1 MAQIIQLDIF
11 IHRVF
16 DQNRSSSFINRL
28 DSIKEV
34 IEWLEPSEVNIRE
47 IKTLPRPDGAEAAE
61 MITTQNFLR
70 VIAPPVVWPPGVNH
84 KSDSQL
90 GKQTSKLF
98 SQKFS
103 LSKSYSWVFR
113 VVSYNWIVRTN
124 SHPLYK
130 HEDISLATLRHRP
143 EGHKPSV
150 APRPLFPP
158 LTSHFIRPRVTQ
170 GNRLTIGAIIE
181 STKAFS

>member
-1 MAQIIQLDIF
+1 MGSNNDCCSSDIVNKDAEMAQIIQLDIF

-90 GKQTSKLF
+90 GKQTSKNLF
-98 SQKFS
+98 SIVLS
-103 LSKSYSWVFR
+103 L
-113 VVSYNWIVRTN
+113 YNWIVSQN
-124 SHPLYK
+124 
-130 HEDISLATLRHRP
+130 
-143 EGHKPSV
+143 
-150 APRPLFPP
+150 
-158 LTSHFIRPRVTQ
+158 
-170 GNRLTIGAIIE
+170 
-181 STKAFS
+181 